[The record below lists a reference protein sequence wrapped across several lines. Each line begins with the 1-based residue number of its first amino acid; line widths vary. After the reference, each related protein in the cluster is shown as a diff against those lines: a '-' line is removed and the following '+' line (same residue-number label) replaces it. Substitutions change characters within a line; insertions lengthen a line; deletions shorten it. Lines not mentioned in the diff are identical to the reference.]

1 MTTLE
6 ELNAILERIVKKQQ
20 TEADITV
27 LQKWLSGSGQIV
39 SQQGKYPV
47 NLGQGQEI
55 HIGDTFGG
63 LCLRTYYG
71 ADAEIIREI
80 IRSLLEELKGTGQFT
95 AFKEQNQQSVDE
107 LVQKVRS
114 RIHDDIQRLHSTMPL
129 WSVDRWVP
137 LGDLFVDVNILEELS
152 SSRRSE
158 LDELWQDFSK
168 NPSDRSLDRIGIGK
182 ERQRVSGLEV
192 LAKNTNL
199 MVVGKPGSGK
209 TTYLQRIVTECNA
222 GNLMT

>member
-1 MTTLE
+1 MTTPE

-27 LQKWLSGSGQIV
+27 LRKWLSGGQIV
-39 SQQGKYPV
+39 SQQGKYAV

-63 LCLRTYYG
+63 LCLRIYQG
-71 ADAEIIREI
+71 ADAELVREI
-80 IRSLLEELKGTGQFT
+80 LRSLLEELKATGQFA
-95 AFKEQNQQSVDE
+95 AFQEQNQQSVDD

-158 LDELWQDFSK
+158 LDEL
-168 NPSDRSLDRIGIGK
+168 
-182 ERQRVSGLEV
+182 
-192 LAKNTNL
+192 
-199 MVVGKPGSGK
+199 
-209 TTYLQRIVTECNA
+209 
-222 GNLMT
+222 

>member
-71 ADAEIIREI
+71 ADTEIIREI

-158 LDELWQDFSK
+158 LDELY
-168 NPSDRSLDRIGIGK
+168 IAI
-182 ERQRVSGLEV
+182 
-192 LAKNTNL
+192 A
-199 MVVGKPGSGK
+199 
-209 TTYLQRIVTECNA
+209 
-222 GNLMT
+222 